1 MTTDNVFASPVYNP
15 NYDTPTL
22 ALYGLMT
29 NKAVDEAQLATYR
42 EIVMNYTTQNIYAGV
57 LYNPRACEINDVKN
71 QLDDFVDQ
79 LDKAY
84 QDAIT
89 KGTPTQGGPSAIP
102 DPDGTFPYV
111 PPYTPTPEQVNT
123 ANQWQASYPGWRSDA
138 LMASE
143 VMDAYY
149 DHTNRIVA
157 NLPGI
162 IGVTQSQIGN
172 VVATTN
178 PNGAGSGSTTGSGT
192 NSSVNPGTT
201 TGNSGSSAGSGLD
214 LSQINMPSMPGAG
227 GNPCLQFG
235 DIMGSLFAQGQKMLD
250 QMSRAVMGA
259 IGALMNPQ
267 ALMQQAM
274 SAVMGM
280 ASQIMSKLMGEI
292 NKLAQ
297 SIMNMAKMGLAQ
309 LLQFM
314 PNDPC
319 MKSIIGGAL
328 TSAAGSALK
337 GIF

>member
-1 MTTDNVFASPVYNP
+1 MTTDNSVFASPVYNP
-15 NYDTPTL
+15 NYDDTTL
-22 ALYGLMT
+22 HLYGLMT

-57 LYNPRACEINDVKN
+57 LYNPRACEINDVKS
-71 QLDDFVDQ
+71 QLDDFLDQ
-79 LDKAY
+79 LDKQYAEVI
-84 QDAIT
+84 AA
-89 KGTPTQGGPSAIP
+89 GTPTEGGPSSIP
-102 DPDGTFPYV
+102 NPDGTFPV
-111 PPYTPTPEQVNT
+111 LPPYTPTAEQINT

-162 IGVTQSQIGN
+162 IGITQSQIGN

-178 PNGAGSGSTTGSGT
+178 PNGTSGGTSSSGIGNTG
-192 NSSVNPGTT
+192 
-201 TGNSGSSAGSGLD
+201 GSSGGGLD
-214 LSQINMPSMPGAG
+214 LSQINFPSMPGAG

-250 QMSRAVMGA
+250 QMSKAVMGA

-274 SAVMGM
+274 SMVMGM